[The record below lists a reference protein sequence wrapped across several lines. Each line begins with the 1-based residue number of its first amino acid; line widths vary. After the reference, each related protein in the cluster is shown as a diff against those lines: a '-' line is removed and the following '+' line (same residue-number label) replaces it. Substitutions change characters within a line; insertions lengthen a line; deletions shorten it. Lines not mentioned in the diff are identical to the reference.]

1 MTLLSILTPCY
12 NEEAGIAAC
21 HEAVRA
27 VMAAHLPDCDY
38 EHVFIDNCSQDR
50 TVATLREIAARDAR
64 VRVIVNARN
73 FGPSRSSFHG
83 ILQTRGD
90 ATIPVLADLQTP
102 PALIPEMV
110 RRWRDGAKIVI
121 AVKRGSKE
129 GVLLRAARAGYY
141 RLMRRLSKIEQI
153 PNFIGYGLY
162 DRRVIDILR
171 GLNEP
176 EPYFRGLIM
185 ELGFERSMIE
195 YDQPPRRTGKSSYNL
210 FSLADYALIG
220 LSSYSRAPLRLM
232 TLIGFAASMASF
244 LAGFAYLAIK
254 LMFWNSLPIGVAPV
268 LIAVFF
274 LSSIQLFALGVVGEY
289 IGLLLNYSRK
299 FPLVIEGERI
309 NFDGENRDIA
319 SPIETPRVR

>member
-12 NEEAGIAAC
+12 NEEGGIEAC
-21 HEAVRA
+21 YEAVRA
-27 VMAAHLPDCDY
+27 VMDGQLADYDY

-50 TVATLREIAARDAR
+50 TVDILRAIAARDKR
-64 VRVIVNARN
+64 VKVIVNARN

-83 ILQTRGD
+83 TLETRGD
-90 ATIPVLADLQTP
+90 ATIPVFADLQTP

-110 RRWRDGAKIVI
+110 RLWREGAKMVV

-129 GVLLRAARAGYY
+129 GVVLRAGRALYY
-141 RLMRRLSKIEQI
+141 SLIKKLSKVEQI
-153 PNFIGYGLY
+153 PNFVGYGLY
-162 DRRVIDILR
+162 DRCVIDVLR

-176 EPYFRGLIM
+176 EPYFRGLVM
-185 ELGFERSMIE
+185 EIGFKRAMIE
-195 YDQPPRRTGKSSYNL
+195 YDQPARRTGKSSYNL

-232 TLIGFAASMASF
+232 TFLGFAAAMLSF
-244 LAGFAYLAIK
+244 LAGFVYLVIK
-254 LMFWNSLPIGVAPV
+254 LLFWYSLPVGVAPV
-268 LIAVFF
+268 LIAIFF

-309 NFDGENRDIA
+309 NFDAPPQSVE
-319 SPIETPRVR
+319 PRVAPLK